1 MSENELKEIFSYNL
15 NFYLEKEGRTQLELA
30 KYVGVSNTTVN
41 NWSKGYNTPRM
52 DKVDRICQFFG
63 IKRSD
68 LLERKASSDD
78 KKAYYFNPETAEI
91 AQQIYDDPELRV
103 LFDAARGSKPN
114 DLQMAADMLKRFKE
128 TNPDG

>member
-1 MSENELKEIFSYNL
+1 MTIGERIKKLRTEKLHMSQIDFADAVGISKQLLYKYEHNIITNIPSDKIEIIADLCRVSPSYIVGWEESDVSDKDATKY
-15 NFYLEKEGRTQLELA
+15 YL
-30 KYVGVSNTTVN
+30 
-41 NWSKGYNTPRM
+41 
-52 DKVDRICQFFG
+52 
-63 IKRSD
+63 
-68 LLERKASSDD
+68 
-78 KKAYYFNPETAEI
+78 NPETAEI